1 MLRVLG
7 MLGGLL
13 AGGLAGLIGG
23 GLVGALAGLVTR
35 IFTDQATALS
45 VGIGIGGAVAMIVA
59 VLVGVWAGCL
69 GTLGKDA
76 RKQAAFVWWIANR
89 LMFLAAVTS
98 LQGSVFYFVMY
109 AFKLS
114 AEAAASLSGTLTTV
128 IGVFILLT
136 ALASGWL
143 SDRFGRKRLVI
154 VSGIV
159 AAAGNLVLLIT
170 IWVPQLAIV
179 YVAGSIIGLATGL
192 FMTANWALGT
202 DLIPAEEAGRY
213 LGISNLAGAG
223 AGIVGAGIGG
233 LVADAINHYY
243 MGLGYFAIFA
253 AYALLFALSA
263 VVLRWVRDEG
273 HNPAAQVL

>member
-1 MLRVLG
+1 
-7 MLGGLL
+7 
-13 AGGLAGLIGG
+13 
-23 GLVGALAGLVTR
+23 
-35 IFTDQATALS
+35 
-45 VGIGIGGAVAMIVA
+45 
-59 VLVGVWAGCL
+59 
-69 GTLGKDA
+69 
-76 RKQAAFVWWIANR
+76 
-89 LMFLAAVTS
+89 
-98 LQGSVFYFVMY
+98 
-109 AFKLS
+109 
-114 AEAAASLSGTLTTV
+114 LTTV

-159 AAAGNLVLLIT
+159 AAVGNVVLLIT

-179 YVAGSIIGLATGL
+179 YVAGSIIGIATGL

-202 DLIPAEEAGRY
+202 DLIPAGEAGRY

-263 VVLRWVRDEG
+263 VVLRWVSSDE
-273 HNPAAQVL
+273 HSLATQAF